1 MKMVKKL
8 LLGLVAVAAVISL
21 TGCMPKDDDD
31 NAIKKGVGKY
41 YINYTYEKAADATG
55 EDAQNYRAY
64 RSTGLKHAGALV
76 KLTFKADPDA
86 AYAPGASKLGVIFG
100 LTEDKTAK
108 TRDFNIIGIAKN
120 GDWYVSTMKN
130 IVDIRARNFGAS
142 TKASAEA
149 AGEPFEKE
157 HEALY
162 NSKISMPAAD
172 ADGNVSVYVWYQATK
187 SGSYKWA
194 VLDMTKEQA
203 DEWKALSKEEKKD
216 AAIPT
221 ATKVLKKGEITGAF
235 TAVTKDFTEPQYP
248 ISVYAMVSDQATL
261 NGEWLMSGY
270 YLEAEEE

>member
-21 TGCMPKDDDD
+21 TGCMPKDDDN

-55 EDAQNYRAY
+55 DSAKNYRAY

-76 KLTFKADPDA
+76 KLTFKANEEGDP
-86 AYAPGASKLGVIFG
+86 GSSKLGVIFG

-108 TRDFNIIGIAKN
+108 TRKFNIIGIAKN
-120 GDWYVSTMKN
+120 GQWYVSTMEN
-130 IVDIRARNFGAS
+130 ITDIQAYNFGAS
-142 TKASAEA
+142 NKASAKT
-149 AGEPFEKE
+149 AGEPYEYE
-157 HEALY
+157 WEAI
-162 NSKISMPAAD
+162 NASTISMPAAD
-172 ADGNVSVYVWYQATK
+172 ANGNVSVYVWYQATK

-203 DEWKALSKEEKKD
+203 DAWKALSKEEKKE

-221 ATKVLKKGEITGAF
+221 ATKVLKSGTITGAF
-235 TAVTKDFTEPQYP
+235 DAVTEDFKEPQYP
-248 ISVYAMVSDQATL
+248 ISVYAMVSDKATL
-261 NGEWLMSGY
+261 CGEWVMSGY